1 MSFNG
6 WFIQWFIPRLVKNP
20 LGAFW
25 GPRHHLRPELG
36 NGINISHYILL
47 IYIYTYNMYIM
58 CIHMC
63 IYIYIYIYVYIYI
76 SCMCICV
83 YTHGFPCWMYTS
95 FWFWWPI
102 VLSSTSTPH
111 HGLGCPNIQRAP
123 RTVQHR
129 LLCAETRRSEVPDLV
144 ALLQRRNRSTKIANW
159 KITEFDR

>member
-63 IYIYIYIYVYIYI
+63 IYIYIYIYMYIYI
-76 SCMCICV
+76 YHACVFV
-83 YTHGFPCWMYTS
+83 YTHMVFLVECIHHSDSDDQLCWAQHQHLTMAWAAPTFSVLPGQFSTGFS
-95 FWFWWPI
+95 A
-102 VLSSTSTPH
+102 
-111 HGLGCPNIQRAP
+111 QRP
-123 RTVQHR
+123 GD
-129 LLCAETRRSEVPDLV
+129 RRSQTSWLCSKGGTGQ
-144 ALLQRRNRSTKIANW
+144 LR
-159 KITEFDR
+159 

>member
-1 MSFNG
+1 MNMSCLLMVGLSNDSSHA
-6 WFIQWFIPRLVKNP
+6 WWKIPWARSEDP
-20 LGAFW
+20 GITW
-25 GPRHHLRPELG
+25 GRSWAME
-36 NGINISHYILL
+36 STYL
-47 IYIYTYNMYIM
+47 IIYCWYIYTYNMYIM

-111 HGLGCPNIQRAP
+111 HGLGCPTFSVLPGQFSTGFSAQRP
-123 RTVQHR
+123 GD
-129 LLCAETRRSEVPDLV
+129 RRSQTSWLCSKGGTGQ
-144 ALLQRRNRSTKIANW
+144 LR
-159 KITEFDR
+159 